1 MSRKTSDNR
10 ETITSK
16 EIKALGVSVA
26 DYYMLRDGGF
36 GGYTYGPNP
45 QYAGLVKAGLL
56 KEDYTPGTTK
66 AQLVTKLKKAKALW
80 AKLEKIQFT
89 PQKDGTYPS
98 SYTMR
103 PHVEQLAG
111 ALAIKRPEYTY
122 SRTTKAIELL
132 HDARVQKLNP
142 KRIDANVR
150 IVK

>member
-1 MSRKTSDNR
+1 MVYKKSDR
-10 ETITSK
+10 ETVTSK

-26 DYYMLRDGGF
+26 DYYMLRDGNF
-36 GGYTYGPNP
+36 GGYTHEPNP

-89 PQKDGTYPS
+89 PLKDGAYPN

-103 PHVEQLAG
+103 GHIEYVST
-111 ALAIKRPEYTY
+111 ALSVKKPEYRY
-122 SRTTKAIELL
+122 RLTTKAIELL